1 MSNNNSIVLENE
13 LCRLVIGTDGLA
25 KSLII
30 KENGVE
36 TLRCDEEVSFF
47 SITQERPYNNEVK
60 LAHPNKRTTYQA
72 NSVEWDG
79 DTLIVGFEIVP
90 VKARIGV
97 KVAKSY
103 ISFELVDFVFDHNKH
118 YGGLHMTPPPVAEV
132 RLIQLPVLN
141 RKNFGEWLNV
151 SWDDDAAVN
160 VLAASP
166 YARIDSE
173 RRKGYRIMS
182 ADAVRGV
189 KLRGTVASIVAA
201 KGGEKLL
208 DSIGELE
215 EDYGLPKGVKSRRN
229 KHTINSSAYWTT
241 NIGPDNVDEHIKYAK
256 LGGFRMMLIY
266 YPAIFATGGSYDHCG
281 DYDIDPKYG
290 NGAEGLKKML
300 DKIKAAGITPGIHF
314 LQTHIGLESS
324 YVTPCVDSRLN
335 LTRRFTLA
343 RPLSLDD
350 TTVYVEQDPTDT
362 VMYETCR
369 YLNFGGELISYESY
383 TTEPPYSF
391 VGCKRGAKNT
401 TVKEHPKG
409 LSGGILDISE
419 FAAVSAYIDQTTDLQ
434 DEIAEKLAVA
444 YKQGFEFIYF
454 DGSEGTNIPHDFYVP
469 YAQYRVLKK
478 LDREPL
484 YTEGAAKAHF
494 SWHHLSGGNA
504 FDVFPPRIF
513 KESID
518 KYPLEEAPRMRQ
530 DFTRL
535 NFGWWGYYQD
545 TQPDMFE
552 YGTSRAAAWDCPIT
566 MMEKLHI
573 FASNKRTLDIL
584 EVMRRWEYARANDLL
599 TEEDKLKLREP
610 GLEYILL
617 INEEGEYE
625 LTPYFEVKCADENIA
640 AFVFERRGA
649 SYSVF
654 WHKSDEG
661 TMSIK
666 TNAEIFLVRDLSKE
680 AIPFTDLGN
689 EKQLPI
695 GNRAYIKSSLSME
708 ELKEV
713 MANAKLI

>member
-1 MSNNNSIVLENE
+1 MSDTRNIVIENE
-13 LCRLVIGTDGLA
+13 LCKLTIGCDGLA

-30 KENGVE
+30 KENDLEV
-36 TLRCDEEVSFF
+36 LRCDEEIAFF
-47 SITQERPYNNEVK
+47 SVTQERPYNNEVK

-90 VKARIGV
+90 VRARVGV
-97 KVAKSY
+97 KVGKSY
-103 ISFELVDFVFDHNKH
+103 ISFELLDFVFDHKLH
-118 YGGLHMTPPPVAEV
+118 YEGLHMTPPPVAEM

-151 SWDDDAAVN
+151 SWDDDAAIN

-173 RRKGYRIMS
+173 RRRGYRIMS
-182 ADAVRGV
+182 ADAVRGI

-201 KGGEKLL
+201 KGGEQLL
-208 DSIGELE
+208 DSIAELE
-215 EDYGLPKGVKSRRN
+215 EDYGLPHGVESRRR
-229 KHTINSSAYWTT
+229 KHTINSSAYWTA

-256 LGGFRMMLIY
+256 LGGFKMMLIY
-266 YPAIFATGGSYDHCG
+266 YPAIFATGGGYQRCG
-281 DYDIDPKYG
+281 DYEIDPKY
-290 NGAEGLKKML
+290 NGAEGLRAML
-300 DKIKAAGITPGIHF
+300 AKIKSAGITPGLHF

-324 YVTPCVDSRLN
+324 YVTPSVDPRLN

-343 RPLSLDD
+343 RPLSFDD
-350 TTVYVEQDPTDT
+350 TTVYVEEDPTDT
-362 VMYETCR
+362 VMFETCR

-383 TTEPPYSF
+383 TTEPPYAF
-391 VGCKRGAKNT
+391 VGCKRGTKNT

-419 FAAVSAYIDQTTDLQ
+419 FAGISAYIDQRTNLQ
-434 DEIAEKLAVA
+434 DEIADKLAYA
-444 YKQGFEFIYF
+444 YNQGFEYIYF

-494 SWHHLSGGNA
+494 SWHFLSGGNA

-513 KESID
+513 KRMID
-518 KYPLEEAPRMRQ
+518 KFPLEEAPRMRQ

-535 NFGWWGYYQD
+535 NFGWWGYYND

-552 YGTSRAAAWDCPIT
+552 YGTSKAAAWDCPVT
-566 MMEKLHI
+566 FMEKLAV
-573 FASNKRTLDIL
+573 FGTNKRTLDAL
-584 EVMRRWEYARANDLL
+584 EVMRRWEDARAQDIL
-599 TEEDKLKLREP
+599 TEEDKLKLRVPEN
-610 GLEYILL
+610 EYILL
-617 INEEGEYE
+617 INEEGKYE
-625 LTPYFEVKCADENIA
+625 LAPYYEVSCEDTGIA

-649 SYSVF
+649 SYAVF

-666 TNAEIFLVRDLSKE
+666 TDAEISLIRDLNRE

-689 EKQLPI
+689 EKHLPI
-695 GNRAYIKSSLSME
+695 GNRAYIKTSISIE
-708 ELKEV
+708 ELKNV
-713 MANAKLI
+713 MASAKLV